1 MSHRRKNLSK
11 AEKDSLLGHLKECF
25 GHYHF
30 EMERYSDRK
39 KILLI
44 SGVQNIMSYT
54 TEEVTLNMGGEFLSI
69 SGRGLLC
76 RTYVNKTVEV
86 IGEIGGISSDFR
98 VPVGARES

>member
-1 MSHRRKNLSK
+1 
-11 AEKDSLLGHLKECF
+11 
-25 GHYHF
+25 
-30 EMERYSDRK
+30 
-39 KILLI
+39 
-44 SGVQNIMSYT
+44 MSYT